1 MQAHRA
7 SKRNAKRE
15 RREAQQK
22 EAAHAAE
29 QQTAALRKGLG
40 RGASPSA
47 SPAPEVTLCTS
58 DTYAEFNL
66 FVHIT
71 SGAFWPTAR

>member
-1 MQAHRA
+1 MGPLLKFWGHVQTHRA

-22 EAAHAAE
+22 EAALAVEA
-29 QQTAALRKGLG
+29 QASALRKAGG

-47 SPAPEVTLCTS
+47 SPAPEVGPQGS
-58 DTYAEFNL
+58 
-66 FVHIT
+66 
-71 SGAFWPTAR
+71 